1 MKGTD
6 NVCLGKHK
14 TVIRDIDISSLSCK
28 ADSPGQAMK
37 HFCSEISRIEGRY
50 VESLLHPGRAR
61 VQVCIFT
68 LGELVHRTRGA
79 DMRILTTL
87 PSEFF

>member
-14 TVIRDIDISSLSCK
+14 TVIRDIDISSLT
-28 ADSPGQAMK
+28 MK
-37 HFCSEISRIEGRY
+37 HFCSETSRIEGRF
-50 VESLLHPGRAR
+50 VESLPHPGRAR